1 MWTAPHIS
9 HIPLIKSV
17 LATPPDLLVHVSA
30 QEPARVKAILDHVL
44 PASMRT
50 EGLRSDPYAD
60 KRLTLL
66 PLDTLRLPT
75 LVFSARDER
84 NGACARAGYTVTQIP
99 GARFIGLEKGAAFG
113 DTH

>member
-1 MWTAPHIS
+1 MRTAPHIS

-17 LATPPDLLVHVSA
+17 LATPPESLVHVSA
-30 QEPARVKAILDHVL
+30 QEPARVKAILDHAL
-44 PASMRT
+44 PASMRA

-66 PLDTLRLPT
+66 PLDTPGLPT

-84 NGACARAGYTVTQIP
+84 YGAYASAGYTVTQIP
-99 GARFIGLEKGAAFG
+99 GARFIRLEKGSAFDG
-113 DTH
+113 TH